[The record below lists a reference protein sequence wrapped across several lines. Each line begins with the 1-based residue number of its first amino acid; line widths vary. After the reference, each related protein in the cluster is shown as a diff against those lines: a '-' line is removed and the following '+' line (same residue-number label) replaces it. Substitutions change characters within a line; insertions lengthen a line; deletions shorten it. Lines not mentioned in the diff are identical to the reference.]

1 MKITNLILALSV
13 LVISSC
19 TNETG
24 GETSNKSST
33 PNTEKAEVKFATG
46 DLGIP
51 DGNYSLTKESPSLI
65 WTAKKITGD
74 GHSGIIPA
82 TLGKFKVENGAISRG
97 VVSFNMRGFEVTNLE
112 GKSKEDFDNHM
123 KSADFFNVEK
133 FPTARLIINESSKDA
148 NGGLQISTT
157 LELNGVEV
165 DYLIPFAVEEVK
177 TGEIGKGY
185 KISGEFFIDR
195 TKHKITYGSGSFFK
209 NLGDKVIKDDV
220 LIFFEF
226 IAI

>member
-1 MKITNLILALSV
+1 MKITNLILAVSI

-19 TNETG
+19 NNKSG
-24 GETSNKSST
+24 GETSNKSAT

-51 DGNYSLTKESPSLI
+51 DGNYSLTKESPSLT

-82 TLGKFKVENGAISRG
+82 SLGKFKVEHGAISRG

-112 GKSKEDFDNHM
+112 GKSKDDFDNHM
-123 KSADFFNVEK
+123 KSADFFNVDK
-133 FPTARLIINESSKDA
+133 YPTARLIIKESSKNSQGD
-148 NGGLQISTT
+148 LQISTT
-157 LELNGVEV
+157 LDMNGVEV
-165 DYLIPFAVEEVK
+165 DYLIPFTVEEMK
-177 TGEIGKGY
+177 IGETGKGY
-185 KISGEFFIDR
+185 KISGEFILDR
-195 TKHKITYGSGSFFK
+195 TKHKITYGSGSFFD
-209 NLGDKVIKDDV
+209 NLGDKVINDDV
-220 LIFFEF
+220 LIVFEF